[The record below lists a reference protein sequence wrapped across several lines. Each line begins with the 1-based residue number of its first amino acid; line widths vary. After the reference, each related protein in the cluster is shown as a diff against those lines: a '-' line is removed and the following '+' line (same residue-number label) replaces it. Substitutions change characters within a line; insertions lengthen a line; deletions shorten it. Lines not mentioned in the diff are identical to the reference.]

1 MVAAVCLLSHEES
14 LFLRGESASCVF
26 IPEGWL
32 PEESVL
38 GLRYVDDL
46 LLLSKCLCH
55 SCLKRLVDSIYS
67 VSFEIN
73 TEALEQ
79 TWVDV
84 VSKVNAET
92 GAIFWIPKNANR
104 PWLQNLHGK
113 TKEKY
118 APYLGRLQTRFGV
131 LRGMLL
137 GRAARLREL
146 ELPPDHIIVYM
157 LEELQELPL
166 EGYPLSFLRALV
178 HSFPGHCHDFVVLRR
193 ALRDLERKARAH

>member
-1 MVAAVCLLSHEES
+1 MVFSLKQLRRMLEMSCQLRFATLGNIVVQSTGLLIGGLLSLVAAVCLLSHEES

-73 TEALEQ
+73 TEGLEQ
-79 TWVDV
+79 TWVDI
-84 VSKVNAET
+84 VSKVNVET
-92 GAIFWIPKNANR
+92 GAIYSGFR
-104 PWLQNLHGK
+104 RMQTDHGFRICM
-113 TKEKY
+113 
-118 APYLGRLQTRFGV
+118 GRLRKNMR
-131 LRGMLL
+131 LIW
-137 GRAARLREL
+137 AAFK
-146 ELPPDHIIVYM
+146 P
-157 LEELQELPL
+157 
-166 EGYPLSFLRALV
+166 
-178 HSFPGHCHDFVVLRR
+178 
-193 ALRDLERKARAH
+193 DLEY